1 MTSRVAMY
9 FSTAFSW
16 GVLLLFLC
24 TSLICSGC
32 RSNWL
37 LASIFD
43 FGVSARCIIPG
54 SPDSCVR
61 ASHWIS
67 KCTWRTV
74 SEMLTWKSSVV
85 HITSVNEKALRIE
98 REPCSECNPCL
109 TKTRQTRIEKS
120 IRYSVATAIPVSGN
134 VGLVFGLLIACLSCK
149 GQFNRTRP
157 IKWSKETTATPST
170 DGLVSFVTTT

>member
-1 MTSRVAMY
+1 MY
-9 FSTAFSW
+9 VSTASSW
-16 GVLLLFLC
+16 EFLLLFLC
-24 TSLICSGC
+24 TSLICSSC
-32 RSNWL
+32 CSNWL
-37 LASIFD
+37 LASIFA

-54 SPDSCVR
+54 IPDSCVR

-98 REPCSECNPCL
+98 RETCSECTPCL
-109 TKTRQTRIEKS
+109 AKTRRTRIEKS
-120 IRYSVATAIPVSGN
+120 IRCSVATAMPVGGN
-134 VGLVFGLLIACLSCK
+134 VGLVFGFLIAYLSCK

-157 IKWSKETTATPST
+157 INGAKKRQPLQVQMVWFHS
-170 DGLVSFVTTT
+170 